1 MNRYL
6 YSQAQQDVF
15 ILNILKGKQ
24 NGYFIE
30 LGSND
35 PIVINNTFL
44 LETHFNWKGIM
55 IEYNETYLDKY
66 KEIRPNSVHIIN
78 DATLIDYNDL
88 FLKNDVP
95 QNIDYLQVDLEPGN
109 GSTLKLIEL
118 FDNSGIFDKYKF
130 AVVTFEHDIYQASNP
145 EFTDAEK
152 QVYID
157 TKNKSIEIFKKYG
170 YVMVFENINDKRDL
184 SVAFEDWYVHP
195 DLVDMNYIN
204 QLKNKNKYH
213 GTIWCANIN
222 Y

>member
-15 ILNILKGKQ
+15 ILNILKGKKD
-24 NGYFIE
+24 GFFVE

-35 PIVINNTFL
+35 PIIINNTYL
-44 LETHFNWKGIM
+44 LENQFNWKGIM
-55 IEYNETYLDKY
+55 IEYDEKYLDKY
-66 KEIRPNSVHIIN
+66 KETRPNSIHVIN
-78 DATLIDYNDL
+78 DATLIDYNEL

-95 QNIDYLQVDLEPGN
+95 LNIDYLQVDLEPGN
-109 GSTLKLIEL
+109 GSTLKLLEL
-118 FDNSGIFDKYKF
+118 FDSSGIFNKYKF
-130 AVVTFEHDIYQASNP
+130 AVVTFEHDIYQTSNP
-145 EFTDAEK
+145 DLSDKEK
-152 QVYID
+152 QVFID
-157 TKNKSIEIFKKYG
+157 TKNKSIEIFKKNG
-170 YVMVFENINDKRDL
+170 YIMVFENINDKRDL

>member
-24 NGYFIE
+24 NGYFVE

-55 IEYNETYLDKY
+55 IEYDDKYFDKY
-66 KEIRPNSVHIIN
+66 KEVRPNSIHILN
-78 DATLIDYNDL
+78 DATLIDYNEL
-88 FLKNDVP
+88 FLKNNVP
-95 QNIDYLQVDLEPGN
+95 KNIDYLQIDLEPGN

-118 FDNSGIFDKYKF
+118 FDSSGIFDKYKF

-145 EFTDAEK
+145 EYSNEEK

-170 YVMVFENINDKRDL
+170 YVMVFENINDKQDL

-204 QLKNKNKYH
+204 ELKNKNKYN
-213 GTIWCANIN
+213 GSLWCANIN

>member
-1 MNRYL
+1 MNKYL

-24 NGYFIE
+24 NGYFVE

-55 IEYNETYLDKY
+55 IEYDDKYFDKY
-66 KEIRPNSVHIIN
+66 KEVRPNSIHILN
-78 DATLIDYNDL
+78 DATLIDYNEL
-88 FLKNDVP
+88 FLKNNVP
-95 QNIDYLQVDLEPGN
+95 QNIDYLQIDLEPGN

-118 FDNSGIFDKYKF
+118 FDSSGIFDKYKF
-130 AVVTFEHDIYQASNP
+130 AVVTFEHDIYQVSNP
-145 EFTDAEK
+145 DAEK

-170 YVMVFENINDKRDL
+170 YVMVFENINDKQDL

-204 QLKNKNKYH
+204 ELKNKNKYND
-213 GTIWCANIN
+213 TLWCANIN